1 MYCSRAAH
9 FSFFHF
15 SFFIYLLLL
24 FLQFFVTCTLIP
36 DDASADN
43 QRHWRHQHQAVV
55 HIAQLLQR
63 FIVQDVETEQ
73 CSRTQKLAEEGYDYQ
88 NLGISQT
95 ITHTVKERLPRT
107 VLLGKCFQACIR
119 IQLVIIRPTYT
130 ESCTLTS

>member
-36 DDASADN
+36 DDASAEN

-73 CSRTQKLAEEGYDYQ
+73 RSRTQKLAEEGYDYQ

-95 ITHTVKERLPRT
+95 ITTPSRKDSQGPFCMANASKRPM
-107 VLLGKCFQACIR
+107 R
-119 IQLVIIRPTYT
+119 IQFVMIRPTYT

>member
-36 DDASADN
+36 DDASAEN

-73 CSRTQKLAEEGYDYQ
+73 RSRTRSSRKKA
-88 NLGISQT
+88 T
-95 ITHTVKERLPRT
+95 ITRILAYPKPLPTPSRKDSQ
-107 VLLGKCFQACIR
+107 GPFCMANASKRPIR

>member
-36 DDASADN
+36 DDASAEN

-73 CSRTQKLAEEGYDYQ
+73 RSRTQKLAEEGYDYQ

-95 ITHTVKERLPRT
+95 ITHTVKERFPGT
-107 VLLGKCFQACIR
+107 VLHANASKRPIR